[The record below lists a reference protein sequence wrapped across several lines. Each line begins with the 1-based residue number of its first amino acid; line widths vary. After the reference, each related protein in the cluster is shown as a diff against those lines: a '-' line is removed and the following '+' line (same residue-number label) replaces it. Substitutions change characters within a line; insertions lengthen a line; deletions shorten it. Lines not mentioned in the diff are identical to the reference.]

1 MRYFNISCCNSVFV
15 ISDLSVNLANYF
27 FFFFFLGKP
36 AFIFAYALA
45 DIVEFFLL
53 LLVPAFFLL
62 LIFLYKLIFPPSSLL
77 VYVGS
82 DIRAKSKED
91 AVRILGIISGGEV
104 TEDSEVLS
112 CEEKTLH

>member
-1 MRYFNISCCNSVFV
+1 MLLWSV
-15 ISDLSVNLANYF
+15 IEKP
-27 FFFFFLGKP
+27 LGKLQK
-36 AFIFAYALA
+36 ISLKDYLLA
-45 DIVEFFLL
+45 MAIKLYNLEV
-53 LLVPAFFLL
+53 LVDD
-62 LIFLYKLIFPPSSLL
+62 L

-82 DIRAKSKED
+82 DIRAKSQED

>member
-1 MRYFNISCCNSVFV
+1 MLSWSVTEKT
-15 ISDLSVNLANYF
+15 
-27 FFFFFLGKP
+27 LGKLQK
-36 AFIFAYALA
+36 IKLKDY
-45 DIVEFFLL
+45 LL
-53 LLVPAFFLL
+53 TMAIKLYNLEVLVDD
-62 LIFLYKLIFPPSSLL
+62 L

-82 DIRAKSKED
+82 DIRAKSQED

>member
-1 MRYFNISCCNSVFV
+1 MLSWSVTEKT
-15 ISDLSVNLANYF
+15 
-27 FFFFFLGKP
+27 LGKLQK
-36 AFIFAYALA
+36 ISLKDYLLA
-45 DIVEFFLL
+45 MAIKLYNLEV
-53 LLVPAFFLL
+53 LVDD
-62 LIFLYKLIFPPSSLL
+62 L

-82 DIRAKSKED
+82 DIRAKSQED